1 MNDREPELHPQ
12 EQTNQIFRQRTSTSD
27 AKRNREILERAAR
40 RAGGAVQSGQA
51 ERGDNAATESVDG
64 CEEGA
69 DRLIPA
75 RFNNFWVNLVCTH
88 GWSRKSRGK
97 RIRRCYFEKP
107 TGCKAN
113 IKAAATWND
122 AENFKKFMVRVIDVD
137 VTHNHKVYENH
148 ASNRRVEDPV
158 LLAFVDELHAAGS
171 KPKLIVQHLRK
182 KTGKNVLLC
191 DFHNRVA
198 KMKEK
203 RRGSATAEER
213 LERFCEGYTRQMR
226 RWFKAFPEAMLVD
239 ATHNTNEWRY
249 KLFSFMVNDVYG
261 HGQYIYHSLMENE
274 SAECLT
280 DAIGSF
286 EFHNTSWEKI
296 KAIVIAKD
304 MGELGVLE
312 KQFPGVRIILCHFH
326 LKKSIQ
332 TEMVKSEL
340 ESLWGHIK
348 NNLRADMALDKCV
361 DTLMFL
367 QAVTEMEYSKKTMD
381 VGQMRCD
388 GADAEL
394 KKLAREVCPYAYRLI
409 EQQYWSSKDRKLHFE
424 VEELHPRL
432 SVLTGDDPTSACHVD
447 TARYHFSCVFMRT
460 MLLPW
465 HHVMHWCL
473 VKGKTAI
480 SIRYVAPRWQL
491 SSKLNQPAT
500 EEDVPDMNIACAAF
514 QIRESKMTARRHQVL
529 KRTTKYKHALERGK
543 SIADIMSRNGT
554 HVFREMMTASQKFE
568 G

>member
-12 EQTNQIFRQRTSTSD
+12 EQTNQIFRQRTSTSV

-203 RRGSATAEER
+203 RRG
-213 LERFCEGYTRQMR
+213 
-226 RWFKAFPEAMLVD
+226 
-239 ATHNTNEWRY
+239 
-249 KLFSFMVNDVYG
+249 
-261 HGQYIYHSLMENE
+261 
-274 SAECLT
+274 
-280 DAIGSF
+280 
-286 EFHNTSWEKI
+286 
-296 KAIVIAKD
+296 
-304 MGELGVLE
+304 
-312 KQFPGVRIILCHFH
+312 
-326 LKKSIQ
+326 
-332 TEMVKSEL
+332 L

-447 TARYHFSCVFMRT
+447 TARRPTPLHLQPPPIKMHRYPTTQASSAEEPGQNVGRVDDATSIQPDSDGEGPSSQRERQRERQRNVDKAEHRLEARQCRQRSGAAQCDGEPARVRLVQSQPVREGAGT
-460 MLLPW
+460 GGDAAEE
-465 HHVMHWCL
+465 HVEDEDEMATEL
-473 VKGKTAI
+473 MEVDGMTKNVKLDSGARYTVTGTQTIINKLIGKLYT
-480 SIRYVAPRWQL
+480 
-491 SSKLNQPAT
+491 LNQVRVEPMT
-500 EEDVPDMNIACAAF
+500 CNNDVN
-514 QIRESKMTARRHQVL
+514 
-529 KRTTKYKHALERGK
+529 
-543 SIADIMSRNGT
+543 
-554 HVFREMMTASQKFE
+554 
-568 G
+568 